1 VNFAYDAAGRLFSED
16 YSPCEPHHAPYG
28 AAPEVTYEYDDAAL
42 DAGEAFTSPTDPHM
56 LGEQDCRT
64 TNYTRGRLVAVTD
77 RAQRSL
83 TCYDGRGRTV
93 EVAKRLA
100 NPGGVIDGRWYNR
113 RATYDGAVTDSTGA
127 STNQPSTVTTTYTLR
142 GAVDQVLSSY
152 GLLVDHVTRDA
163 DGLVTEIQYG
173 DAASTTTA
181 FTYDDLR
188 RLRNLTTYRASLDGW
203 VHGPGTQQM
212 LLRDEQFSY
221 DRVGNPAEIRDWR
234 DPAEWPVGAKPVT
247 RKMQYDSLYR
257 LSRMD
262 YQYSAGD
269 DVWADPY
276 RAETEDPSRPQPSPR
291 ADFAGGK
298 RVQWQSFRYDW
309 LGNTEVTDDDAQA
322 FYDRSLGEVTND
334 GYKLQGAKVVAG
346 DRQGELDTVY
356 DAAGNLVQLDVD
368 RQGDMVGGAHWPPSV
383 HGQERL
389 VQRYAYEWDEVG
401 RLVRARRW
409 DMQNPTT
416 IPPDDADVDAEL
428 SFTYDASDQ
437 RVRKTSGAR
446 HTLYVFAS
454 LELRGAEYEAGDY
467 SQTEVPYLFANGVRL
482 ARVVHGDSTGVYLEL
497 GDHLGST
504 SVVLDHATGELVQ
517 RDTAYAYGAVE
528 SSYRPE
534 KFEEFRE
541 DYRFTGKE
549 DDVEVGLIYFGK
561 RYYAPLLQRWISAD
575 PLAVHAPGEADLNLY
590 AYVHGRV
597 LVAVDPVGLQDD
609 EPDAGPSDGGTGP
622 NPTMIPGGTGED
634 GPEYET
640 DSSQNE
646 NTRITVKAGLR
657 AGFLTAGLDLLS
669 LGNSTIG
676 RLGHFDENGHWES
689 SEALDQKLDAE
700 KNELRLSVPAG
711 ELGDRSF
718 VGGQVSFELAVT
730 GAAAG
735 ASKLP
740 KLAARFRLR
749 LGFGVNTGTGQLAD
763 GRQVG
768 KYNCFYCTAGGQS
781 SPRRTSS
788 AVAEACGTTEGPVN
802 VSEMEKLFRR
812 AGFNAD
818 TRVFQNAS
826 LAIDTMKASP
836 AGSQFA
842 ITYFHKQ
849 GGHVIAGT
857 NTRRFGL
864 VLRDYSKSGLGQFIP
879 QLVKKSGGGP
889 VIVHSLSPTTF

>member
-1 VNFAYDAAGRLFSED
+1 VNFAYDAAGRLLSED

-42 DAGEAFTSPTDPHM
+42 DAGEAFISPTDPHM
-56 LGEQDCRT
+56 LGDQNCRIA
-64 TNYTRGRLVAVTD
+64 NHTRGRLVAVTD

-113 RATYDGAVTDSTGA
+113 RATYDGSDRPVTDSTGA
-127 STNQPSTVTTTYTLR
+127 TTNQPSTVTTTYTLR

-152 GLLVDHVTRDA
+152 GLLVDHVRRDA
-163 DGLVTEIQYG
+163 DGMVTEIQYG

-212 LLRDEQFSY
+212 LLQDEQFSY
-221 DRVGNPAEIRDWR
+221 DRVGNPVEIRDWR
-234 DPAEWPVGAKPVT
+234 DPAEWPAGAKPVT

-269 DVWADPY
+269 DVWVDPY

-309 LGNTEVTDDDAQA
+309 LGNTEVTDDDAHA
-322 FYDRSLGEVTND
+322 FYDRSLGEVKNV
-334 GYKLQGAKVVAG
+334 GYKLQGADIDAG
-346 DRQGELDTVY
+346 DRQGELGTVY

-368 RQGDMVGGAHWPPSV
+368 RHGDVVGGVHWPPSA

-467 SQTEVPYLFANGVRL
+467 SQTEVPFLFANGVRL
-482 ARVVHGDSTGVYLEL
+482 ARVVHGDSTEVYLEL

-549 DDVEVGLIYFGK
+549 DDVEIGLIYFGK

-590 AYVHGRV
+590 AYVRGKA
-597 LVAVDPVGLQDD
+597 LILVDPVGLKDNEVEAKCSPSTSKNRSEARPHRVEPESAPESPGDSDD
-609 EPDAGPSDGGTGP
+609 PALGYARNAALNDLNRAQAEVERRQKEFDVRESHQKQMEQIADGWDRWRQLNPFVDGWHVGNEASCGPACTPRGMADAAKNRTGEARRALNEAKSHRGEAGRRYGQLDNQWQARSDIKRG
-622 NPTMIPGGTGED
+622 PGGAKKHNPGKNHRNAASERKQTERFQKKKAQERATAETERATYENQWNNLRED
-634 GPEYET
+634 VRKQFKDINDFIKSE
-640 DSSQNE
+640 
-646 NTRITVKAGLR
+646 KA
-657 AGFLTAGLDLLS
+657 
-669 LGNSTIG
+669 NG
-676 RLGHFDENGHWES
+676 R
-689 SEALDQKLDAE
+689 
-700 KNELRLSVPAG
+700 
-711 ELGDRSF
+711 
-718 VGGQVSFELAVT
+718 
-730 GAAAG
+730 
-735 ASKLP
+735 
-740 KLAARFRLR
+740 
-749 LGFGVNTGTGQLAD
+749 
-763 GRQVG
+763 
-768 KYNCFYCTAGGQS
+768 
-781 SPRRTSS
+781 
-788 AVAEACGTTEGPVN
+788 
-802 VSEMEKLFRR
+802 
-812 AGFNAD
+812 
-818 TRVFQNAS
+818 
-826 LAIDTMKASP
+826 
-836 AGSQFA
+836 
-842 ITYFHKQ
+842 
-849 GGHVIAGT
+849 
-857 NTRRFGL
+857 
-864 VLRDYSKSGLGQFIP
+864 
-879 QLVKKSGGGP
+879 
-889 VIVHSLSPTTF
+889 